1 MEPLT
6 FVSRAS
12 LGKIPVTD
20 TSRDFLSIQ
29 YLSNNFALI
38 DRTQTIPT
46 PFEFKVKDQ
55 YKILYDS
62 FPSDCL
68 FKQACL
74 QSAVAI
80 SNHAGT
86 RKIYIF
92 WSGGIDST
100 LVIASFLLA
109 GVDASNI
116 VIVCN
121 QESIQENPKFWK
133 HIVCE
138 KFSCVSTDEFFLKYK
153 TVLPEGVLVEANP
166 AETTFGDFGPKINSD
181 QTINTLTAEPSTQNL
196 MAHYEKLYP
205 AVSPKRIEK
214 SIDVINLTVSSSPA
228 PIATMFDWLRWVN
241 VNFIWISVNESLRSR
256 VHAQSDTF
264 YFFNAPDMQK
274 WASKNVSV
282 EYIINK
288 YYKHVLM
295 KEIIF
300 EIFED
305 SDYFD
310 NKIKW
315 PSVSRRF
322 LNRSALFSTT
332 NHHYYIAKEFE
343 NFLTA

>member
-1 MEPLT
+1 M
-6 FVSRAS
+6 SRPC

-20 TSRDFLSIQ
+20 TSRDFLTIQ
-29 YLSNNFALI
+29 YLSKNFVLI
-38 DRTQTIPT
+38 DRTQTIST
-46 PFEFKVKDQ
+46 PFEFNVKDQ
-55 YKILYDS
+55 YKILHDVQS
-62 FPSDCL
+62 ANFS
-68 FKQACL
+68 FKQAC
-74 QSAVAI
+74 QKSATAI
-80 SNHAGT
+80 SDYAGA

-133 HIVCE
+133 NIVSE

-153 TVLPEGVLVEANP
+153 TVLPQGVLVEANP
-166 AETTFGDFGPKINSD
+166 ADTTFGDFDLKIAPNRLVD
-181 QTINTLTAEPSTQNL
+181 TLTAAPEASNL
-196 MAHYEKLYP
+196 VKHYTSLHP
-205 AVSPKRIEK
+205 AIPLNRIEK
-214 SIDVINLTVSSSPA
+214 SIDIVNKTVSGSPA
-228 PIATMFDWLRWVN
+228 PITTMFDWLRWVN
-241 VNFIWISVNESLRSR
+241 INFIWMSVNESLRSR

-264 YFFNAPDMQK
+264 YFFNAPAMQK

-282 EYIINK
+282 DYIVNK

-295 KEIIF
+295 KETIF
-300 EIFED
+300 EVFED

-332 NHHYYIAKEFE
+332 NQHYYIAKEFE
-343 NFLTA
+343 NFLTV